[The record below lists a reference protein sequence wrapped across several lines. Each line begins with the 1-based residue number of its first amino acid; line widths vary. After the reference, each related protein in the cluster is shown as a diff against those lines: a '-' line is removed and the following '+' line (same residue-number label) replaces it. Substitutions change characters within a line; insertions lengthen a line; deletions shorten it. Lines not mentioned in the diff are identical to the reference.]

1 MLTNFNQIVLSEP
14 IISRYVF
21 EFILPS
27 KLLDQSSFNNS
38 SGRNQI
44 IYDHN
49 YFNFSQNSKPNKSKS
64 ILSSSK
70 KSNNQVIINCNNYNL
85 NTTIILNP
93 YLNYEEFYSNYNSYF
108 NPQLVDLKDKY
119 LNNMNAS
126 SYLKNNIR
134 LKNKYNMKNSEDSN
148 FQLMRRIK
156 SYCILSKLNE
166 MKTVS
171 EVNTLNSFVNFVS
184 SRFTKVF

>member
-85 NTTIILNP
+85 NTTII
-93 YLNYEEFYSNYNSYF
+93 
-108 NPQLVDLKDKY
+108 
-119 LNNMNAS
+119 
-126 SYLKNNIR
+126 
-134 LKNKYNMKNSEDSN
+134 
-148 FQLMRRIK
+148 
-156 SYCILSKLNE
+156 
-166 MKTVS
+166 
-171 EVNTLNSFVNFVS
+171 
-184 SRFTKVF
+184 